1 MIATLEEQALQFRR
15 VIKEARAPATM
26 SDLDVEIDVTEL
38 PPCLQP
44 RPSQW
49 FADALSQLDRLLE
62 LPPNWDSYNA
72 DPPSADAAASA
83 RGLVLALGQSWD
95 LPAPLVSPTRTGG
108 VLLEWASGSKE
119 LEIEIVSRDAASFVF
134 TDDYTGEEYEGAIFR
149 DNVNDDRFFKSLKR
163 LSE

>member
-1 MIATLEEQALQFRR
+1 MSETLEAKSVR
-15 VIKEARAPATM
+15 VPQTADKGRVPETL
-26 SDLDVEIDVTEL
+26 SDLRVEIDVTERL
-38 PPCLQP
+38 PYLQP

-49 FADALSQLDRLLE
+49 FADILLQLDRLLGV
-62 LPPNWDSYNA
+62 PPNWDSYGA
-72 DPPSADAAASA
+72 DPPSPDAAASA